1 MDNRHTKNL
10 DKEQENRHHHH
21 SVLWVSLWKETK
33 AKEKG
38 GRHRYRGRPCHLL
51 AVGQRVKRSKHGL
64 ARNQLWERQF
74 CPADHPFRCFDKY
87 TTHHNQELEQVLPP
101 SEFPRPSV
109 VNLSPNFSPWQ
120 PLFAI
125 SRMSHKYN
133 HTVWCLCFWLL
144 PPAFE
149 IHLEWA

>member
-51 AVGQRVKRSKHGL
+51 AVGQRVTRSKHGL

-109 VNLSPNFSPWQ
+109 VNLSPNFSP
-120 PLFAI
+120 
-125 SRMSHKYN
+125 
-133 HTVWCLCFWLL
+133 
-144 PPAFE
+144 
-149 IHLEWA
+149 